1 MSECKC
7 KKIPHKELT
16 YAHFIFKINPT
27 CFGNPKDWDV
37 KSEWCDNMDH
47 SSDCVHCGNE
57 ENENG
62 DCAGC
67 GYAPEMCQ
75 VCVCCGGC
83 DYADEFVETKYG
95 LMCSESVSCGSKRNG
110 CSEHFELVTDED
122 WDGVEPRIRDCD
134 HYFVKENI
142 KFGVRRKPS
151 KIWRNRNEK
160 LHI

>member
-57 ENENG
+57 ENEMVTVLVV
-62 DCAGC
+62 A
-67 GYAPEMCQ
+67 MLQ
-75 VCVCCGGC
+75 KCVKCV
-83 DYADEFVETKYG
+83 FVVVVVIMQMS
-95 LMCSESVSCGSKRNG
+95 L
-110 CSEHFELVTDED
+110 
-122 WDGVEPRIRDCD
+122 
-134 HYFVKENI
+134 
-142 KFGVRRKPS
+142 
-151 KIWRNRNEK
+151 
-160 LHI
+160 